1 MRREMCHVINMPIE
15 GDVFELTEMVGT
27 GSDEF
32 PHDVMIRI
40 VSIREDHAWIK
51 QYGKGYIV
59 TSIKSL
65 KQRVELAEKSKLIR
79 GGDFDAPF

>member
-1 MRREMCHVINMPIE
+1 MKREMTHVIKSPME

-32 PHDVMIRI
+32 PNDVMIRV

-51 QYGKGYIV
+51 QYGKGYII

-65 KQRVELAEKSKLIR
+65 KQRIEFAEKSKLIR